1 MQNTVQPKQTP
12 SVLLGRATLAMDPEP
27 KGDVRLELRSLARHV
42 HITGTT
48 GSGKSTTAKVVC
60 AGLAGNRV
68 PTVVLDRTGEYAE
81 AFAGANRVVTLRPGE
96 NLSIALFG
104 LEEGDLDTQLEG
116 WLSLVDHFYRVS
128 YLQELS
134 PLQGRVL
141 RTTLS
146 RHYRGSKKVLTI
158 TDLIADLQRLMSE
171 NEDKGGWPEA
181 IEAAISRLWPLTVS
195 KVGATFNRS
204 YSTFGVAQLFEP
216 NLTVIDLSVLPDDNA
231 RNLLSQVVLKQV
243 YEEVRRRS
251 KPSGD
256 AISLAFVIDEAHHV
270 CPNRRDYISI
280 PERCAIELRKYG
292 FSLITCATRPI
303 LVSPNIIANSNTLI
317 CHMLNNAEDIETAAG
332 FFMGGASTAD
342 SLRRLPVG
350 EAMIQINSPK
360 PLNPIRCRV
369 DPNLAVLN
377 RQV

>member
-1 MQNTVQPKQTP
+1 MQNPVSEQGTR
-12 SVLLGRATLAMDPEP
+12 SILLGRESLTMSSELKRE
-27 KGDVRLELRSLARHV
+27 VRLPLPSLARHV

-48 GSGKSTTAKVVC
+48 GSGKSTTAKVIC
-60 AGLAGNRV
+60 AGLLENHA

-81 AFAGANRVVTLRPGE
+81 AFAGVEKGAVILRPGE

-104 LEEGDLDTQLEG
+104 LDEGDPEG
-116 WLSLVDHFYRVS
+116 QIEGRLSLMDHFYHVS
-128 YLQELS
+128 YNQELS

-141 RTTLS
+141 RNVLTD
-146 RHYRGSKKVLTI
+146 HYRGSKKVITI
-158 TDLIADLQRLMSE
+158 TEMILNLEYLMQK
-171 NEDKGGWPEA
+171 NDDKGGWPEA

-204 YSTFGVAQLFEP
+204 YSTFKVAQLFEP
-216 NLTVIDLSVLPDDNA
+216 NLTIIDLSVLPDDNA

-243 YEEVRRRS
+243 YEEARRRG
-251 KPSGD
+251 KPTGD
-256 AISLAFVIDEAHHV
+256 AISLVFLIDEAHHV
-270 CPNRRDYISI
+270 CPNKRDYISI

-317 CHMLNNAEDIETAAG
+317 SHMLNNSDDIETSAG
-332 FFMGGASTAD
+332 FFMGGTSIAD
-342 SLRRLPVG
+342 SLRRLSVG

-360 PLNPIRCRV
+360 PLTPIRCKV
-369 DPNLAVLN
+369 GAIGVAH
-377 RQV
+377 